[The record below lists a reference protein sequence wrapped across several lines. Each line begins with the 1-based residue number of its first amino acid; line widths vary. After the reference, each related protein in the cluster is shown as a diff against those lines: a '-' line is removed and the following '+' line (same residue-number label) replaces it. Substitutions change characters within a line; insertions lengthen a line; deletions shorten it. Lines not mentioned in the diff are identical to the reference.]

1 MLCSAE
7 YGYLKPSY
15 SEDKI
20 VRRIEIDWLSLH
32 AGACLLFTMRRS
44 KATALSSAFLLP
56 LVHPKDSLLTKLIV
70 RNTMSALFTTI
81 IECITG
87 VSQENGPGLDE
98 KQALAP
104 NQTTRPLDEVASDVV
119 NTILTAEKAGARLK
133 AELDSIVG
141 CYGWK
146 EYLAEKVLEKLGAA
160 LQGAHDKLGPAIRD
174 AYNKA
179 WIAANEIEGFVIQH
193 PVMCTIIALGVLVVI
208 APWVIEVLGF
218 AELGPLEG
226 AYTERSMC
234 WIVGLTP
241 CNTDNVGI
249 HRLFCGL
256 VAVDLR
262 RVGAQGILIFL
273 FSTLGHGVDKALTN
287 SRHGPRLW
295 AADTSSY
302 DVW

>member
-1 MLCSAE
+1 M
-7 YGYLKPSY
+7 
-15 SEDKI
+15 
-20 VRRIEIDWLSLH
+20 RRIKNDWLSLH
-32 AGACLLFTMRRS
+32 AVACLLLTVRRS
-44 KATALSSAFLLP
+44 RATALSSAFLLP
-56 LVHPKDSLLTKLIV
+56 FVHPKDSLTKFFV
-70 RNTMSALFTTI
+70 RNTMAALFTTI

-87 VSQENGPGLDE
+87 VPQEDSPGLNE

-104 NQTTRPLDEVASDVV
+104 NQTTRPLDEVANDVV

-179 WIAANEIEGFVIQH
+179 WNAANEIEGFVIQH

-218 AELGPLEG
+218 AELGPMEG
-226 AYTERSMC
+226 AYTERSTC
-234 WIVGLTP
+234 WIIGLTP
-241 CNTDNVGI
+241 RNTDNVGI
-249 HRLFCGL
+249 GSFAAWWQSTYGGL
-256 VAVDLR
+256 VPK
-262 RVGAQGILIFL
+262 GSL
-273 FSTLGHGVDKALTN
+273 FSFFQRLGMVWI
-287 SRHGPRLW
+287 RH
-295 AADTSSY
+295 
-302 DVW
+302 

>member
-1 MLCSAE
+1 MATWSPNTLTIRLS
-7 YGYLKPSY
+7 
-15 SEDKI
+15 
-20 VRRIEIDWLSLH
+20 VQRIEIDWLALH

-56 LVHPKDSLLTKLIV
+56 LVHPKDSLTKLIV
-70 RNTMSALFTTI
+70 RNTMTALFTTI

-87 VSQENGPGLDE
+87 VSQENSPGLDE

-104 NQTTRPLDEVASDVV
+104 NQTTRPLDEVANDVV

-133 AELDSIVG
+133 AEIDSIVG
-141 CYGWK
+141 RYGWK

-160 LQGAHDKLGPAIRD
+160 LEGAHDKLGPAIRD

-218 AELGPLEG
+218 AELGPVDG
-226 AYTERSMC
+226 AYTERSKC
-234 WIVGLTP
+234 WIVGLTSR
-241 CNTDNVGI
+241 NTDYVGI
-249 HRLFCGL
+249 GSFAAWWQSTYGGL
-256 VAVDLR
+256 VPK
-262 RVGAQGILIFL
+262 GSL
-273 FSTLGHGVDKALTN
+273 FSFFQRLGMVWI
-287 SRHGPRLW
+287 RH
-295 AADTSSY
+295 
-302 DVW
+302 